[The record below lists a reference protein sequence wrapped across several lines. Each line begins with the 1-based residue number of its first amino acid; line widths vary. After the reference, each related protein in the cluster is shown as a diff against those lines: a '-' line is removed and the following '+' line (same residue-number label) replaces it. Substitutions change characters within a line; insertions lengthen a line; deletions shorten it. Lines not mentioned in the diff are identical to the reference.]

1 MSDVSLA
8 HATAAGIRGTAAD
21 HRLTVALRRSE
32 GDQSTQCDSTQVGQ
46 KALVIYNK

>member
-1 MSDVSLA
+1 MGLASDVSLA

-32 GDQSTQCDSTQVGQ
+32 RGPEHTVR
-46 KALVIYNK
+46 